1 MMHRESAPS
10 LEQATTCDIVQDW
23 LSANSARLGRQISMS
38 RRTTAP
44 LKLNAEYET
53 SSLMIS
59 ITAWDHARCL
69 DIAVMGK
76 TTKDVGWLAAGP
88 CPDNAALLARLG
100 DLAKALDLPAASSVQ
115 SVASSGR
122 SG

>member
-1 MMHRESAPS
+1 MQREPVSS
-10 LEQATTCDIVQDW
+10 LEQATTCDLVQSW
-23 LSANSARLGRQISMS
+23 LSDNSHRLGRQISLS

-44 LKLNAEYET
+44 IKLNAEYET
-53 SSLMIS
+53 PVLLIS
-59 ITAWDHARCL
+59 ITAWDHAHCL

-76 TTKDVGWLAAGP
+76 TAKDLSWLAAGP

-100 DLAKALDLPAASSVQ
+100 ELARTLDASAAHGAPSVP
-115 SVASSGR
+115 SYGR

>member
-1 MMHRESAPS
+1 MQRESVSAH
-10 LEQATTCDIVQDW
+10 EQATTCDLVQTW
-23 LSANSARLGRQISMS
+23 LSANSARLGRQISLS

-53 SSLMIS
+53 PLLLIS

-69 DIAVMGK
+69 DIAVMAK
-76 TTKDVGWLAAGP
+76 TPEGATWLSAGA

-100 DLAKALDLPAASSVQ
+100 DLAKALDISGAAGVQ
-115 SVASSGR
+115 SAASSGR
-122 SG
+122 SS